1 MIMVIMIMVIK
12 VFCDLNEANN
22 DDCDELI
29 MIMMILMIMIMVIK
43 VFCNLNEATKA
54 KFLKLY
60 DPGEE
65 PGKTDLKWK
74 VCR

>member
-1 MIMVIMIMVIK
+1 MMM
-12 VFCDLNEANN
+12 
-22 DDCDELI
+22 
-29 MIMMILMIMIMVIK
+29 MMILMFMTMVIK

>member
-1 MIMVIMIMVIK
+1 MMMMILIIIIMVIK
-12 VFCDLNEANN
+12 VFCDLNEP
-22 DDCDELI
+22 
-29 MIMMILMIMIMVIK
+29 
-43 VFCNLNEATKA
+43 TKA

>member
-1 MIMVIMIMVIK
+1 M
-12 VFCDLNEANN
+12 FCDPNEANN
-22 DDCDELI
+22 DDFDEL
-29 MIMMILMIMIMVIK
+29 MMMMMMMMILMIMIMVIK

>member
-1 MIMVIMIMVIK
+1 MFIDSLYK

-22 DDCDELI
+22 DDCDELMMMV
-29 MIMMILMIMIMVIK
+29 MIILMITIMVIK

>member
-1 MIMVIMIMVIK
+1 MFIDSLYK
-12 VFCDLNEANN
+12 VFCDLKETNN
-22 DDCDELI
+22 DDCDEL
-29 MIMMILMIMIMVIK
+29 MMMMMILMIVIMVIK

>member
-1 MIMVIMIMVIK
+1 MMIVMM
-12 VFCDLNEANN
+12 
-22 DDCDELI
+22 
-29 MIMMILMIMIMVIK
+29 MMILMIMILTIK
-43 VFCNLNEATKA
+43 VFCDLNEATKA